1 MMTDNTRTI
10 LVAEDNMDLMEELAA
25 MLAEE
30 GYSVGQAGNGK
41 EALSYLDANHVDL
54 LISDIYMPEIDG
66 LELSLY
72 ARERFPDIKIFLIS
86 GGGRLLQQVDGASYL
101 RWGKLMTK
109 ADEIFKKPFLADDL
123 LAEVN
128 RYLMA

>member
-1 MMTDNTRTI
+1 MPTNTRTI
-10 LVAEDNMDLMEELAA
+10 LVAEDNRDLMEELAA
-25 MLAEE
+25 ILTEE
-30 GYSVGQAGNGK
+30 GYSVGQADNGK
-41 EALSYLDANHVDL
+41 EARSYLDTNHVDL
-54 LISDIYMPEIDG
+54 LISDIYMPEVDG

-128 RYLMA
+128 RYLTA